1 MKYQYLQCKKPR
13 QVSVSIESV
22 VLGDLFRDDRL
33 APVPLRGAARRRI
46 GHSLRRDERF

>member
-1 MKYQYLQCKKPR
+1 MQEAQTGVRVEKKAPCWALW
-13 QVSVSIESV
+13 I
-22 VLGDLFRDDRL
+22 RDDRL